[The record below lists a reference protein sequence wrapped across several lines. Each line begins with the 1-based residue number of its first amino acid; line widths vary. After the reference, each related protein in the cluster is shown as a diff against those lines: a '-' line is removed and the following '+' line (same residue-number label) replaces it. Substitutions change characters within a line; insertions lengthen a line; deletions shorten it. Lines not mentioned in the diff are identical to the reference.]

1 MVPEETSTAASL
13 GDIRV
18 LTTSLL
24 RACRATDAA
33 SITTEHVEAS
43 WNAHAN
49 QGAGDGVES
58 ATALELEVELRQGD

>member
-1 MVPEETSTAASL
+1 
-13 GDIRV
+13 V

-33 SITTEHVEAS
+33 SITREHVEAS